1 MGGGASFKIFST
13 IPYLSYLTPTP
24 IHPIHPIHP
33 TPIHPIPFTFI
44 MCDSSTWQQQHN
56 QAMFNIHSQTT
67 YTGNGDVKVTG
78 NLTNYSP
85 GNTKLAF
92 WAPCPPDY
100 RTSYSGA
107 GLPYANSEMA
117 YQSTPNAGVVSVGL
131 DGSFSFSIA
140 YPSGYYSGLGTMYV
154 SPHVQLQPIV
164 DGKPGKVEVNKLGE
178 GIPFRL
184 LSYPPIPSTAPRCS
198 PAFYGNRDTL
208 PVRTQEQVLRDSAYP
223 KTNAMPANF
232 WGLAPAN

>member
-1 MGGGASFKIFST
+1 
-13 IPYLSYLTPTP
+13 
-24 IHPIHPIHP
+24 
-33 TPIHPIPFTFI
+33 
-44 MCDSSTWQQQHN
+44 MCDTTKWQRQHN
-56 QAMFNIHSQTT
+56 LAQSSIHSQSE
-67 YTGNGDVKVTG
+67 YTSNGDVQVTG

-85 GNTKLAF
+85 GNTKLVF
-92 WAPCPPDY
+92 WAPNPPDY

-117 YQSTPNAGVVSVGL
+117 FQNTPNAGVVPVNL
-131 DGSFSFSIA
+131 DGSFSFSIV

-164 DGKPGKVEVNKLGE
+164 NGTPGEVEVKRLGE

-184 LSYPPIPSTAPRCS
+184 LSYPPIPATAPRCS
-198 PAFYGNRDTL
+198 PAFYDNRDIL

-223 KTNAMPANF
+223 KTNQMPANF